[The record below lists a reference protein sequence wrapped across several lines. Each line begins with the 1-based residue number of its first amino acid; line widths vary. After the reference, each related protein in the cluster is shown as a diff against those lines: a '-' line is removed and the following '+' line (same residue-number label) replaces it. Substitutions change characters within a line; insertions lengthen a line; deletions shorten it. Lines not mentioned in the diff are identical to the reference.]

1 MESVTYSL
9 FISMFEDIS
18 EGLKTVVRHYKAGNI
33 NWPLAIYVTLVHAA
47 GLIGL
52 SYVTTCHKYTLLFAF
67 ALWPISSIGIT
78 AGSHRLWAHRSYKAT
93 LPVRI
98 FLMLAASIAN
108 QGSIWHWARDHR
120 VHHKHSEVRLLK
132 TLYHSCKVSNF

>member
-1 MESVTYSL
+1 MYETSSKVL
-9 FISMFEDIS
+9 N
-18 EGLKTVVRHYKAGNI
+18 TVIYHYKAGNI
-33 NWPLAIYVTLVHAA
+33 NWPLAIYVTLVHVA

-52 SYVTTCHKYTLLFAF
+52 TYISSCHKYTLLLAF
-67 ALWPISSIGIT
+67 ILWPISSFGIT

-120 VHHKHSEVRLLK
+120 VHHKHSEVCILK
-132 TLYHSCKVSNF
+132 VDLDEFP